1 MTFKKIPEEPIG
13 TFWVPFGTIWYVS
26 SIPIFKKYVSYA
38 TTINHQN
45 RHAFRA
51 KAKSLASFLALLHC
65 AAMML
70 ILMEK

>member
-1 MTFKKIPEEPIG
+1 MTFKKIQVSTWRTYG
-13 TFWVPFGTIWYVS
+13 YLLGAIWYVS